1 MESGRF
7 TGFSK
12 NGPFGKPGI
21 LRGFQGLRGPIIA
34 DPVQLK
40 PVSGM
45 MMNRDNLPGTL
56 FMQKLQEFCIKQGV
70 VRSQSELNLGPV

>member
-21 LRGFQGLRGPIIA
+21 LRGFQGLSPHF
-34 DPVQLK
+34 V
-40 PVSGM
+40 
-45 MMNRDNLPGTL
+45 
-56 FMQKLQEFCIKQGV
+56 
-70 VRSQSELNLGPV
+70 